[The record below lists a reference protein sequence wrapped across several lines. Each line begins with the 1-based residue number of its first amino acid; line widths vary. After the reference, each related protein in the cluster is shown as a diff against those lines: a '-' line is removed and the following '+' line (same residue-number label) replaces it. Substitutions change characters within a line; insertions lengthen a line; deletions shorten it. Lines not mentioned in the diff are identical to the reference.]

1 MFKKYRATKQNVI
14 LLESAMKE
22 LGHPIEKVGAAKDY
36 KEFKNS
42 NWHIMFHNSV
52 NSKMQELEA
61 ANNYQ

>member
-22 LGHPIEKVGAAKDY
+22 LGHPIEKVSAAKDY
-36 KEFKNS
+36 KEFKYS